1 MPMLKHACMCT
12 CVCQEHTCTLLH
24 REACIYIHVCKP
36 SEACVRASDST
47 LHTHLH
53 ICVVYMHAC
62 TQTHDSAPS
71 TRGQGVNVSQQE
83 DLKFLIMTRLVL
95 QMEL

>member
-1 MPMLKHACMCT
+1 MHACAHV
-12 CVCQEHTCTLLH
+12 CVKNTHAPC
-24 REACIYIHVCKP
+24 YIQKHVYTFCKP

-71 TRGQGVNVSQQE
+71 TRGQGINMSQRE